1 MWKEKLIT
9 APKGP
14 DGSRCPTPVLCVHCG
29 LTSDALSSSA
39 RPASPR
45 PSRVPRPV
53 LHPRLSCIPTHPS
66 SLHVLHPCLSCVP
79 PPVPHPRLSCIPA
92 CPASPRPSRIP
103 ACPVPS
109 GMLPRTAEAWNQCPA
124 PGCGPWELSHLEQP
138 HRPCGWSRVWA
149 GYSLQGILTFAGS
162 LRPPLPNAQ
171 FGEAQRE
178 GSHPGSE
185 VSPPHSLPAFAGPPP
200 PRPPRPPSEM
210 PT

>member
-1 MWKEKLIT
+1 MAAG
-9 APKGP
+9 AP
-14 DGSRCPTPVLCVHCG
+14 LQ
-29 LTSDALSSSA
+29 SSA
-39 RPASPR
+39 FTAVSPQMPCPPLPVPRPPACPASP
-45 PSRVPRPV
+45 P
-53 LHPRLSCIPTHPS
+53 IP
-66 SLHVLHPCLSCVP
+66 HPCT
-79 PPVPHPRLSCIPA
+79 SCIPA

-162 LRPPLPNAQ
+162 PRPPLPNAQ